1 MFELVTSNF
10 INYFVKV
17 NPLYIYAKYGSL
29 RLSTKKNC
37 NNKKR
42 FFVGAWPISWKSF
55 EDSSNAHSKQ
65 EKHLIQ
71 ISFWLRAEI
80 KSKV

>member
-10 INYFVKV
+10 VNYFVKV

-29 RLSTKKNC
+29 RLSTKKLQQQ
-37 NNKKR
+37 KKVFCRSLTNQAEIFWR
-42 FFVGAWPISWKSF
+42 FQQCK
-55 EDSSNAHSKQ
+55 NSKQ

-71 ISFWLRAEI
+71 ISFWLQAEI